1 MWVVRSA
8 LVYFNY
14 KREDRRKRVSAM
26 KIIKPKVSTKK
37 VQKQK
42 KELPPDTYA
51 PLLDTQELV
60 VDEAR
65 KFVFNVQRGGEDGL
79 PCVDIRTYQTTEAY
93 TGFTRKGINFP
104 LEMLP
109 DIIRI
114 LEEVSEAAD
123 KKKLFD
129 EFDE

>member
-1 MWVVRSA
+1 
-8 LVYFNY
+8 
-14 KREDRRKRVSAM
+14 M
-26 KIIKPKVSTKK
+26 KIIKPKVSNKK

-42 KELPPDTYA
+42 KELPPDTYT
-51 PLLDTQELV
+51 PLLDAQELV
-60 VDEAR
+60 IDEAR

-79 PCVDIRTYQTTEAY
+79 PCVDIRTFQTTEAY

-109 DIIRI
+109 DLIRI

-129 EFDE
+129 EFEE

>member
-1 MWVVRSA
+1 
-8 LVYFNY
+8 
-14 KREDRRKRVSAM
+14 M

-42 KELPPDTYA
+42 KDLPPDTYT

-60 VDEAR
+60 IDEAR

-79 PCVDIRTYQTTEAY
+79 PCVDIRTFQTTEAY

-129 EFDE
+129 EFEE